1 MSTELIPSS
10 GNNPLVPAGAQVSSK
25 QPIIEEPAEENPLA
39 VTNIKSLATPKT
51 TAKVVDIT
59 EPQLVPVKN
68 NTKVQRCVR
77 CNTFVRIGKSH
88 SLADCDARLAN
99 KAHRKA
105 RPNRSRRFR
114 LTPKRRRYMESYIRD
129 AAVFHQVSRR
139 MRSVAKWVSKRENKL
154 SKNSKKMFAKLL
166 DSFNSD
172 PKLREAIMLR
182 HVGL

>member
-1 MSTELIPSS
+1 MSTELIPS
-10 GNNPLVPAGAQVSSK
+10 GGDNPLIPAGAQTSVPK
-25 QPIIEEPAEENPLA
+25 IELPEENPL
-39 VTNIKSLATPKT
+39 VVSSSGP
-51 TAKVVDIT
+51 KVVDIT
-59 EPQLVPVKN
+59 IDPDLVPVKG
-68 NTKVQRCVR
+68 NTKVQRCKR
-77 CNTFVRIGKSH
+77 CNTFVRIGTTH
-88 SLADCDARLAN
+88 SKVDCDARLAN

-105 RPNRSRRFR
+105 RPNRARRFR

>member
-1 MSTELIPSS
+1 MSTELIPSG
-10 GNNPLVPAGAQVSSK
+10 GNNPLVPAGAQVSTTK
-25 QPIIEEPAEENPLA
+25 PIIEEPAEENPLA
-39 VTNIKSLATPKT
+39 VTEIKSVSTPKT
-51 TAKVVDIT
+51 TAKVVDVS

-88 SLADCDARLAN
+88 SLAECDARLAN
-99 KAHRKA
+99 KAHRKS
-105 RPNRSRRFR
+105 RPRARRFR
-114 LTPKRRRYMESYIRD
+114 LTPKRKRIMESYIRD

-182 HVGL
+182 KVGL

>member
-1 MSTELIPSS
+1 MSTELIPS
-10 GNNPLVPAGAQVSSK
+10 GGENPLIPAGAQSI
-25 QPIIEEPAEENPLA
+25 PRIEEPDDNPLIPGSGVA
-39 VTNIKSLATPKT
+39 SGP
-51 TAKVVDIT
+51 KVVDIT
-59 EPQLVPVKN
+59 IDPDLVPVKG
-68 NTKVQRCVR
+68 NTKVQRCKR
-77 CNTFVRIGKSH
+77 CNTFVRIGTTH
-88 SLADCDARLAN
+88 SKADCDARLAN

-105 RPNRSRRFR
+105 RPNRARRFR